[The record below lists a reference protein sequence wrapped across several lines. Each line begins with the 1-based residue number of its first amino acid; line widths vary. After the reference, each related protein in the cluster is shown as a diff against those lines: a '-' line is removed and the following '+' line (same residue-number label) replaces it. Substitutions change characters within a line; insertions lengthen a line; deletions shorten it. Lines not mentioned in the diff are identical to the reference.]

1 MLQKL
6 VILISGILCMYAM
19 PTAAQEVPAETA
31 VTTNDGAN
39 VSPEIASDEVQYTG
53 EEPSE
58 NAEETAP
65 TENAPTEAASDLQ
78 AEENALET
86 PPAEMPSEEPAPNNE
101 IMPEEPVIL
110 DVFAPEFMASLTVC
124 EKNQTEENNRV
135 LKIIGAKNEKCR
147 LQYGNYEL
155 NIPMTLLSNIHSF
168 DDLEVVLKNQDLA
181 HYNYLPKYV
190 YDGLM
195 YALDSCTRQKDYF
208 GIEEKEVSAEAFI
221 TRGINAKYQNNTCF
235 IYLENILRLKFENNR
250 AVDYGYTCKV
260 SKEKLEELTP
270 YFADIVAA
278 NPEPEDI
285 RTERTKDVRDAD
297 IALMYYL
304 QQNDYCAKNQQENN
318 PQGEE

>member
-19 PTAAQEVPAETA
+19 PAAAQEVPAETA

-39 VSPEIASDEVQYTG
+39 VSPEITSDKAEYTG
-53 EEPSE
+53 EEPNTNSGE
-58 NAEETAP
+58 TPSAET
-65 TENAPTEAASDLQ
+65 TQYLQ
-78 AEENALET
+78 EEENIEET
-86 PPAEMPSEEPAPNNE
+86 PPSEMPSEEQPAVSE
-101 IMPEEPVIL
+101 AVPEEPVIL
-110 DVFAPEFMASLTVC
+110 DVFAPEFMSSLTVC
-124 EKNQTEENNRV
+124 KENQTAENNRV
-135 LKIIGAKNEKCR
+135 LKIIGVKNEKCR

-168 DDLEVVLKNQDLA
+168 DDLEVVLKNRDLA

-195 YALDSCTRQKDYF
+195 YALDACTNQKDYY
-208 GIEEKEVSAEAFI
+208 GIEEREVSAEAYV
-221 TRGINAKYQNNTCF
+221 TRGISAKYQNDTCF
-235 IYLENILRLKFENNR
+235 IYLENILRLTFENNR

-260 SKEKLEELTP
+260 SKEKLEELKP

-285 RTERTKDVRDAD
+285 KAERAKDVRDAD